1 MVYTGGIGQQSI
13 AATRLVSDDVAAFK
27 QYEMSLM
34 TSSLSNCTNR
44 RGRDRVTFGQFQPPS
59 RQPPSA
65 ERDSTDTRVIA
76 CRVPSRRE

>member
-34 TSSLSNCTNR
+34 VESVKLHEPAWKRPGDVWSI
-44 RGRDRVTFGQFQPPS
+44 
-59 RQPPSA
+59 SA
-65 ERDSTDTRVIA
+65 A
-76 CRVPSRRE
+76 F